1 MKQKIEQYNGKVKLA
16 QEEREKAKQEEK
28 RKKTLDLLQRDIQE
42 RKYLKEGSRE
52 YANTVLGE
60 RKAYVFGE
68 IKDDPDGGDE
78 EFVLIKINGAACRT
92 PDEDIKWEEE
102 ESAREAAA
110 PKGGKAAP
118 KKGKK

>member
-1 MKQKIEQYNGKVKLA
+1 MG
-16 QEEREKAKQEEK
+16 K
-28 RKKTLDLLQRDIQE
+28 RKKVLDLLQKDVQE

-68 IKDDPDGGDE
+68 MKEDPEGGEE
-78 EFVLIKINGAACRT
+78 EFASIKINGAACRT

-102 ESAREAAA
+102 ESRVKLRHQKVAKLHQRKERNEYNM
-110 PKGGKAAP
+110 
-118 KKGKK
+118 

>member
-1 MKQKIEQYNGKVKLA
+1 MKLA
-16 QEEREKAKQEEK
+16 QEEREKAKNEEK
-28 RKKTLDLLQRDIQE
+28 RKKVLDLLQKDVQE

-68 IKDDPDGGDE
+68 LKEDPEGGEE
-78 EFVLIKINGAACRT
+78 EFVPIKINGAACRT